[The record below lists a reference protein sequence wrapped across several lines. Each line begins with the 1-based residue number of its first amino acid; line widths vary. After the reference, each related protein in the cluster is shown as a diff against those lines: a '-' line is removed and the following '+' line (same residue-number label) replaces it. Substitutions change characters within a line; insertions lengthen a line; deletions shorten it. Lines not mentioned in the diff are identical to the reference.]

1 MKFLFDWNGTIA
13 DDAARACF
21 ATNATLDA
29 LGAPRIAA
37 ADFDRRFILP
47 MDEMFLRLG
56 VSGVDLASAASHWN
70 EAMASRDAPIR
81 AGAATFLRTLHD
93 AGEYCAVISAAGEQ
107 YLRDEL
113 AYFGLTDCFDEVLT
127 GATDKV
133 TALAGLRQ
141 EGQALY
147 FGDTE
152 YDIASAVASGCI
164 AVGVLSGYCP
174 EDRLRAAG
182 AQHII
187 MDYEGMDGVTART
200 LFGSYVTP

>member
-21 ATNATLDA
+21 ATNTALDA
-29 LGAPRIAA
+29 VGAPRI
-37 ADFDRRFILP
+37 DPLEFDRKFILP

-56 VSGVDLASAASHWN
+56 VSGQDVAAATSHWN
-70 EAMASRDAPIR
+70 NAMASRQAPIR
-81 AGAATFLRTLHD
+81 AGAARFLRALRD

-107 YLRDEL
+107 YLREEL
-113 AYFGLTDCFDEVLT
+113 EYFGLADCFDEVLA
-127 GATDKV
+127 GASDKV
-133 TALAGLRQ
+133 GALEGLRQ
-141 EGQALY
+141 DGQALY

-152 YDIASAVASGCI
+152 YDIASAVAAGCI

-174 EDRLRAAG
+174 EDRLQAAG
-182 AQHII
+182 AQFII
-187 MDYEGMDGVTART
+187 TDYQGMDGVIARK